1 MSNKEKNLQKNL
13 CKTLTEYLLY
23 DNKNSSRSLETAQ
36 ETILDQLATSRM
48 ETALPIALHQ
58 DAKYQKAQKKCTKAN
73 EKIQELNLTPQ
84 QWHTVDAAITAENIS
99 SIEYIRVA
107 YKQGVIDIISLLKEA
122 L

>member
-1 MSNKEKNLQKNL
+1 MSNKEKKLQKNL
-13 CKTLTEYLLY
+13 CKALTEYLLY

-58 DAKYQKAQKKCTKAN
+58 DAKYQKAQKKCNKAN
-73 EKIQELNLTPQ
+73 EKIQEPQ

>member
-1 MSNKEKNLQKNL
+1 MSNKEKKLQKNL
-13 CKTLTEYLLY
+13 CKALTEYLLY

>member
-13 CKTLTEYLLY
+13 CKALTEYLLY

>member
-1 MSNKEKNLQKNL
+1 MNKKEQKLKRNLYKA
-13 CKTLTEYLLY
+13 LTKYFIH
-23 DNKNSSRSLETAQ
+23 NAKNSLSSSES
-36 ETILDQLATSRM
+36 ILDQLATSRM

-58 DAKYQKAQKKCTKAN
+58 DAKYQKAQKKCNKAN